1 MILEATGFP
10 KSTYMYW
17 QQRFKEENK
26 DKKIETF
33 IKDIFEEHNGN
44 YGYRRITMEL
54 RKRGYVVNHK
64 KVLRIMNK
72 LGIKCIKFTRKS
84 RRFSTYKGTVGKIAK
99 NLLNRR
105 FKTHLP
111 YQKITTDT
119 TEFKYYTKDRNGKV
133 VIQKAYLD
141 PFLDMFNGEIL
152 AYRLSKR
159 PNAKA
164 ILDALDETIAISKR
178 CRFRTTIHTDQGWA
192 YQMKEFRRR
201 LKENK
206 IFQSMSRKGNCIDNS
221 PMENFFG
228 ILKQEMYYGKTYE
241 SFDELKQAVD
251 RYIYYYNHKR
261 IKAKLTGMS
270 PVEFRKQSSQLTA

>member
-33 IKDIFEEHNGN
+33 IKNIFEEHNGN

>member
-1 MILEATGFP
+1 
-10 KSTYMYW
+10 MYW
-17 QQRFKEENK
+17 QRQFKEENK